1 MKRAPDA
8 LGPAM
13 EALGEAFKQDA
24 EQWNELKLFAE
35 WIIQERERKTGFPA
49 APLDE
54 PASNYDG
61 DPDNDGANPGYTVED
76 EFNDRIRSGIGT
88 EQKIS
93 YDPANIF
100 DFETGDGGDHRGNP
114 SGGGSSDGR
123 GSGTTGTSSSDNG
136 DGSLGGG
143 SSFGGDRPDRGG
155 SSGNGSNS
163 GGSSGSGSSG
173 GGLTSSDRP
182 ESRPDT
188 SGG

>member
-1 MKRAPDA
+1 
-8 LGPAM
+8 M

-76 EFNDRIRSGIGT
+76 EFNDRIRSGIRT

-188 SGG
+188 FGG